1 MKLSVVLV
9 LMICFSQSW
18 ASDEDVLTNIVKL
31 NTSATMQVDN
41 DEMTVLLAV
50 EHQGSNPVL
59 VAQQVNKDMRWA
71 LEQVKVH
78 QAIIHETYS
87 YSTRP
92 IYNEKEY
99 REKQQQ
105 RKKIIAWRSTQQ
117 LSLVSEDIEQLT
129 QLVGQLQ
136 NKLTV
141 RHMRFS
147 PSKNTRLE
155 AENRLIEEALTT
167 LKDKVRIVLRTMDER
182 HYRILNIDIG
192 NNQSAPIA
200 TYRQGRA
207 QAMTADLAPVVSAG
221 KSEVKISISGRVQLY

>member
-1 MKLSVVLV
+1 M
-9 LMICFSQSW
+9 
-18 ASDEDVLTNIVKL
+18 
-31 NTSATMQVDN
+31 
-41 DEMTVLLAV
+41 
-50 EHQGSNPVL
+50 
-59 VAQQVNKDMRWA
+59 
-71 LEQVKVH
+71 
-78 QAIIHETYS
+78 
-87 YSTRP
+87 
-92 IYNEKEY
+92 
-99 REKQQQ
+99 
-105 RKKIIAWRSTQQ
+105 
-117 LSLVSEDIEQLT
+117 SEDIEQLT
-129 QLVGQLQ
+129 QLVGELQ

-155 AENRLIEEALTT
+155 AENQLIEEALTT

-207 QAMTADLAPVVSAG
+207 QAMTADSAPVVSAG

>member
-1 MKLSVVLV
+1 M
-9 LMICFSQSW
+9 
-18 ASDEDVLTNIVKL
+18 SD
-31 NTSATMQVDN
+31 
-41 DEMTVLLAV
+41 
-50 EHQGSNPVL
+50 
-59 VAQQVNKDMRWA
+59 
-71 LEQVKVH
+71 
-78 QAIIHETYS
+78 
-87 YSTRP
+87 
-92 IYNEKEY
+92 
-99 REKQQQ
+99 
-105 RKKIIAWRSTQQ
+105 
-117 LSLVSEDIEQLT
+117 DIEQLT
-129 QLVGQLQ
+129 QLVGELQ

-155 AENRLIEEALTT
+155 AENQLIEEALTT

-207 QAMTADLAPVVSAG
+207 QAMTADSAPVVSAG

>member
-1 MKLSVVLV
+1 MKCSIVLV

-41 DEMTVLLAV
+41 DEITVLLAV

-59 VAQQVNKDMRWA
+59 VAEQVNKDMRWA
-71 LEQVKVH
+71 LEQVKHH

-105 RKKIIAWRSTQQ
+105 RKK
-117 LSLVSEDIEQLT
+117 SLLGV
-129 QLVGQLQ
+129 
-136 NKLTV
+136 
-141 RHMRFS
+141 
-147 PSKNTRLE
+147 
-155 AENRLIEEALTT
+155 AL
-167 LKDKVRIVLRTMDER
+167 
-182 HYRILNIDIG
+182 N
-192 NNQSAPIA
+192 S
-200 TYRQGRA
+200 
-207 QAMTADLAPVVSAG
+207 
-221 KSEVKISISGRVQLY
+221 

>member
-1 MKLSVVLV
+1 MLV
-9 LMICFSQSW
+9 LIICFSLSW

-50 EHQGSNPVL
+50 EHQGANSVI
-59 VAQQVNKDMRWA
+59 VAHQVNQDMRWA
-71 LEQVKVH
+71 LEKVKHH
-78 QAIIHETYS
+78 QSIIHETYS

-99 REKQQQ
+99 REKQTL

-155 AENRLIEEALTT
+155 AENKLIEEALMT
-167 LKDKVRIVLRTMDER
+167 LKDKVGIVLHTMDAQ
-182 HYRILNIDIG
+182 HYRILNLDIG

>member
-50 EHQGSNPVL
+50 EHQGSNPVM
-59 VAQQVNKDMRWA
+59 VAQQVNEDMRWA
-71 LEQVKVH
+71 LEQVKHH

-105 RKKIIAWRSTQQ
+105 RKKIIAWHSTQQ

>member
-1 MKLSVVLV
+1 MKLSIVLV

-50 EHQGSNPVL
+50 EHQGSNPVM
-59 VAQQVNKDMRWA
+59 VAQQVNEDMRWA
-71 LEQVKVH
+71 LEQVKHH

-105 RKKIIAWRSTQQ
+105 RKKIIAWHSTQQ

-200 TYRQGRA
+200 TYGQGRA